1 MAFGRHCENSKMCK
15 TCVSLF
21 GGLVLAQTIGFAWFL
36 AYFFRLNAILSRAR
50 LPISPQGPVD
60 AEPLPQKHGPR
71 PARIMAKHEVAR
83 NAAADT
89 EIGRASCREGVCQY
103 V

>member
-1 MAFGRHCENSKMCK
+1 MCK

-36 AYFFRLNAILSRAR
+36 AYFFRLNAILSAAR

-60 AEPLPQKHGPR
+60 GGLAGTDSRPTTDAEEPLPQKGGFSLVDKQH
-71 PARIMAKHEVAR
+71 
-83 NAAADT
+83 
-89 EIGRASCREGVCQY
+89 RA
-103 V
+103 